1 MIRTVAIAILAI
13 CASINSDADIVF
25 TWKNCP
31 DHLAGSATM
40 VWQGTAQA
48 LNYSTPYT
56 TMNDT
61 MVFQE
66 GWLHDGVNYFA
77 CQQIATNKLGQ
88 AASTSFSGEIQVIKN
103 PMLKVDLS
111 IMTSTNLGM
120 NWVNAST
127 QTVMFPTTDAQR
139 FFMASQIKATRASQV
154 VLPPSP

>member
-1 MIRTVAIAILAI
+1 MNLPVLTLLLLATIAAR
-13 CASINSDADIVF
+13 ADIVF
-25 TWKNCP
+25 SWTNCP
-31 DHLAGSATM
+31 NHLNGSATI

-56 TMNDT
+56 TTNDT

-88 AASTSFSGEIQVIKN
+88 AAPTSFSGEIQVIKN
-103 PMLKVDLS
+103 PMLKIDLS

-154 VLPPSP
+154 ILSPSP